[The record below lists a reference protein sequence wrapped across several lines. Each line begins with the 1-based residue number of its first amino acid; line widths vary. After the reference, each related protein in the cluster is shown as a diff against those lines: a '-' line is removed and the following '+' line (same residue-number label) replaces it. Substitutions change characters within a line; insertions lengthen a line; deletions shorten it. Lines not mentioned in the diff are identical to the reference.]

1 MTEYFVTVQSNA
13 TKKQETNDILG
24 TKAEL
29 LLLKLTPIIC
39 LVNFINKKVE
49 IEKTKPN

>member
-1 MTEYFVTVQSNA
+1 MTEYFVTVQSNVS
-13 TKKQETNDILG
+13 KKQETNYILG
-24 TKAEL
+24 TEAEL
-29 LLLKLTPIIC
+29 LLLKLTSIIF